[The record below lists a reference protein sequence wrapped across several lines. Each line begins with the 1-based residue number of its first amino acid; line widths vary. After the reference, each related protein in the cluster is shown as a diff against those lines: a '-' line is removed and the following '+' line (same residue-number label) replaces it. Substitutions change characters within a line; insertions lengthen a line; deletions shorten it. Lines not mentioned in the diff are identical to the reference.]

1 VAERPSDPE
10 SRRSLSGMGLVADI
24 AIPGAAEFAAAA
36 RQWFATLPGLLAP
49 EEWEEVLREE
59 KPLFRGK
66 PQEEWP
72 LFDDYQEPFTVW
84 AEIIIAPRKW
94 RGMRVWH
101 RRATKRNLESL
112 DDQLADRP
120 VSAQLSMFR
129 VDANGIELPG
139 GLGIRGEAALAL
151 ADDQVPVGRLTVGD
165 TMTWRPGARPVDAGE
180 LCARQAG
187 LARAWAG
194 RADVISLF
202 GGEEVGR
209 GGETALADSLSPKL
223 NWWEAALRWDLQ
235 GYSWITFC
243 SAGVAERLGG
253 AAALGASG
261 AFYRV
266 DEMPG
271 GGVLLQA
278 TERAADY
285 GIKQARK
292 VFDVLAPV
300 LPEGLPEK
308 PANWSSD
315 LPWLVIP
322 EDSAWRSAAGPGA
335 QRP

>member
-1 VAERPSDPE
+1 
-10 SRRSLSGMGLVADI
+10 MGLVAII
-24 AIPGAAEFAAAA
+24 AIPGAAEFATAA
-36 RQWFATLPGLLAP
+36 RPWFATLPGLLAP
-49 EEWEEVLREE
+49 EEWDEVLREE
-59 KPLFRGK
+59 KPVFRGK
-66 PQEEWP
+66 PQAEWP

-101 RRATKRNLESL
+101 RRVTKRNLEWL

-120 VSAQLSMFR
+120 VSARLNMFR
-129 VDANGIELPG
+129 VDANGIMLRG
-139 GLGIRGEAALAL
+139 RLAIHGEAALTL
-151 ADDQVPVGRLTVGD
+151 ADAVQVPVGRLTVGD
-165 TMTWRPGARPVDAGE
+165 TLTWRPGPRPVDAEE
-180 LCARQAG
+180 LSARQAG
-187 LARAWAG
+187 LARAWAA
-194 RADVISLF
+194 RADVMGLF
-202 GGEEVGR
+202 CGEEAGR
-209 GGETALADSLSPKL
+209 GETALAASLVPKL

-243 SAGVAERLGG
+243 PAGVAERLGG
-253 AAALGASG
+253 AVALGASG

-308 PANWSSD
+308 PASWPSD

-322 EDSAWRSAAGPGA
+322 EDTAWRSAASPGA
-335 QRP
+335 QRPDAGSPGPG